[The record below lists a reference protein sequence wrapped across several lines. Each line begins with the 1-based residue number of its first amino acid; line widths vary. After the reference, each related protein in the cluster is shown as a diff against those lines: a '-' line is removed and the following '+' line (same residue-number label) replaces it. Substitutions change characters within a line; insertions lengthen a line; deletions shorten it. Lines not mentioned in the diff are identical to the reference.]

1 MVKLEKLPPHR
12 PRTRRNRSHRTPG
25 SSSLDQDLPNPQS
38 IFAKLL
44 MAKLAKAAK
53 NTRNFRNL
61 PLRSVAQIRTYIDE
75 FRKKFTSDFQVAAKV
90 IRLARDSEAVCKFIR
105 VRRPSY
111 HRRHADG
118 RGRDAAAG
126 SGRAAFCDRALFLR
140 RVSTIASVLCTP

>member
-61 PLRSVAQIRTYIDE
+61 PLRSVVQIRTYIDE

-90 IRLARDSEAVCKFIR
+90 IRLARDAVCKFIR
-105 VRRPSY
+105 VGQPSY
-111 HRRHADG
+111 HRRRAG

-126 SGRAAFCDRALFLR
+126 PGRAAFCDRALFLR